1 MRADDPDVIEIEGP
15 PPLERPPE
23 IVIEALS
30 PVVTAERLQRIDE
43 VVQSRTDGLVLVLDC
58 IADPHN
64 SSAVLRSA
72 DAFGIQTVHVIIGE
86 HGFRASRG
94 VSKGTHRWLDVVRY
108 PNAQACVRRLKQ
120 DGYAIYV
127 AAMGAD
133 STPDDLRDTPR
144 LAVVF
149 GNEHRGVSPEIRSLA
164 DGTFAIPMRGFVE
177 SLNISVAA
185 AITMQTLAR
194 DGRPRLGTG
203 RQQELKAR
211 FLMNSVKKA
220 DQVIEKFLG
229 NDQAG
234 PTVVN

>member
-1 MRADDPDVIEIEGP
+1 VRSDDPDVIEIEGP
-15 PPLERPPE
+15 PPLTSPAGV
-23 IVIEALS
+23 VIEALS
-30 PVVTAERLQRIDE
+30 PVVTPERLQRIDE
-43 VVQSRTDGLVLVLDC
+43 VVQSRTDELVLVLDR

-72 DAFGIQTVHVIIGE
+72 DAFGVQTVHVIVGE
-86 HGFRASRG
+86 QGFRASRG
-94 VSKGTHRWLDVVRY
+94 VSKGTHRWLNVVRY
-108 PNAQACVRRLKQ
+108 QDAEACARCLRR

-133 STPDDLRDTPR
+133 TTPEELQQTPR

-149 GNEHRGVSPEIRSLA
+149 GNEHRGVSPEMRSLA
-164 DGTFAIPMRGFVE
+164 DGTFSIPMRGFVE

-194 DGRPRLGTG
+194 GGRRRLPEA
-203 RQQELKAR
+203 RQLELKAR
-211 FLMNSVKKA
+211 FLMNSVYKA

-229 NDQAG
+229 ND
-234 PTVVN
+234 

>member
-15 PPLERPPE
+15 PRLEHPAE
-23 IVIEALS
+23 VVIEALS
-30 PVVTAERLQRIDE
+30 PVVTPERLQRIDE
-43 VVQSRTDGLVLVLDC
+43 VVRSRTDGLVLVLDC
-58 IADPHN
+58 IVDPHN

-72 DAFGIQTVHVIIGE
+72 DAFGVQTVHVIVGE
-86 HGFRASRG
+86 QGFRASRE

-108 PNAQACVRRLKQ
+108 ESAEACARRLKK

-127 AAMGAD
+127 AAMGAEAQ
-133 STPDDLRDTPR
+133 PEDLHDTPR

-149 GNEHRGVSPEIRSLA
+149 GNEHRGVSPEMRSLA

-194 DGRPRLGTG
+194 DGRPRLAAE
-203 RQQELKAR
+203 RHEELKAR

-229 NDQAG
+229 ND
-234 PTVVN
+234 

>member
-15 PPLERPPE
+15 PPLERPADV
-23 IVIEALS
+23 VIEALS
-30 PVVTAERLQRIDE
+30 PVVTSERLRRIDE
-43 VVQSRTDGLVLVLDC
+43 VLQNRTDELVLVLDC

-72 DAFGIQTVHVIIGE
+72 DAFGIQTVHVIVGE

-108 PNAQACVRRLKQ
+108 RSAEACVRRLKD
-120 DGYAIYV
+120 DGYAVYV

-133 STPDDLRDTPR
+133 IAPEDLHDAPR

-149 GNEHRGVSPEIRSLA
+149 GNEHRGVSPEMRSLA

-185 AITMQTLAR
+185 AITIQTLAR
-194 DGRPRLGTG
+194 DGRPHLGAE
-203 RQQELKAR
+203 RQQELRAR

-220 DQVIEKFLG
+220 DQVIDKFLG
-229 NDQAG
+229 ND
-234 PTVVN
+234 

>member
-15 PPLERPPE
+15 PPLEQPAE

-30 PVVTAERLQRIDE
+30 PVVTPERLERIEE
-43 VVQSRTDGLVLVLDC
+43 VVRNRTDRLVLVLDC

-72 DAFGIQTVHVIIGE
+72 DAFGVQTVHVIVGE

-94 VSKGTHRWLDVVRY
+94 VSKGTHRWLDVIRY
-108 PNAQACVRRLKQ
+108 RNAEASVRRLKQ

-133 STPDDLRDTPR
+133 TTPEELRGTPR

-149 GNEHRGVSPEIRSLA
+149 GNEHRGVSPEMRSLA
-164 DGTFAIPMRGFVE
+164 DGTFAIPMCGFVE

-194 DGRPRLGTG
+194 DGRPRLPGE
-203 RQQELKAR
+203 RHQELKAR
-211 FLMNSVKKA
+211 FLMNSVQKA

-234 PTVVN
+234 STVVN

>member
-1 MRADDPDVIEIEGP
+1 MRADDPDVIEVQGP
-15 PPLERPPE
+15 PPLERPAKV
-23 IVIEALS
+23 VIEALS
-30 PVVTAERLQRIDE
+30 PVVTPERLQRIDE
-43 VVQSRTDGLVLVLDC
+43 VVQSRTDELVLVLDR

-72 DAFGIQTVHVIIGE
+72 DAFGLQTVHVIVGE

-94 VSKGTHRWLDVVRY
+94 VSKGTHRWLNVVRY
-108 PNAQACVRRLKQ
+108 RTAEACVRRLKE
-120 DGYAIYV
+120 DGYLIYV
-127 AAMGAD
+127 AAMGAET
-133 STPDDLRDTPR
+133 TPEDLHTTGR

-149 GNEHRGVSPEIRSLA
+149 GNEHRGVSPEMRSLA

-194 DGRPRLGTG
+194 DGRSRIQAA
-203 RQQELKAR
+203 RQDELRAR

-229 NDQAG
+229 NE
-234 PTVVN
+234 